1 MNTNPL
7 LVDGL
12 SYCYGALKALDNVS
26 FAIAPATCVGLL
38 GANGSGKT
46 TLFGL
51 LTRLLSPATGD
62 IKVFDQ
68 NLSHSPGSALQNLGV
83 VFQQSSL
90 DLDLSVVQNLNYHAA
105 LQGMDR
111 KLARQRIIEE
121 LKRFKLENR
130 ANDRVRQLNQG
141 HRRRVEIARALLHK
155 PRLLLLDEATVG
167 LDFETRQ
174 MLNTHIRSLCETEGI
189 SVLWAT
195 HLVEDIELD
204 DNIIWLQDGQVMAQG
219 VCRTLLENSQ
229 EPNLQE
235 LLQHLSREGL

>member
-7 LVDGL
+7 QIDGL
-12 SYCYGALKALDNVS
+12 NYCYGALKALDSVS
-26 FAIAPATCVGLL
+26 FSIAPATCVGLL

-46 TLFGL
+46 TIFGL
-51 LTRLLSPATGD
+51 LTRLLSPKTGS
-62 IKVFDQ
+62 IKIFGQ
-68 NLSHSPGSALQNLGV
+68 SLSHDPGSALQNLGV

-105 LQGMDR
+105 LQGLDR
-111 KLARQRIIEE
+111 RMARQRIDEE
-121 LKRFKLENR
+121 LVRFKLENR

-167 LDFETRQ
+167 LDFETRR
-174 MLNTHIRSLCETEGI
+174 MMNAHIRGLCEAEGI

-204 DNIIWLQDGQVMAQG
+204 DNIILLQGGQVIAQG
-219 VCRTLLENSQ
+219 VCRSLLENNQ
-229 EPNLQE
+229 ETSLHA
-235 LLQHLSREGL
+235 LLQHLSPTES